1 MGKDFEGT
9 GDEAADAARFT
20 AVVAK
25 PEFVEVDLEVSS
37 TDGAVVR
44 ANPESPDQGNRVV
57 GFLNRLPRSSGEPID
72 DNLPVPPATD
82 RRPVVRPIAI
92 GGDTVPS
99 TDVSFDI
106 GTASSVPSSASSVPS
121 VPRITISPS
130 LWVRCV
136 NRLSPPQFS
145 VCSHVRA
152 GAGVIEGLVA
162 PRLVLGE
169 GAVDG
174 GGKGPA
180 FEADDGGG
188 DAFANTASV
197 GRGRCRRRI
206 WRSALGPLD
215 NPNGA
220 SKALPGSVTE
230 LQRLRAWQF

>member
-9 GDEAADAARFT
+9 GDEAADAARFA

-106 GTASSVPSSASSVPS
+106 GTASSVPSSIGTAYHHLTIPIGTAYHHLTIPVGALRESTVTSSVLCMQS
-121 VPRITISPS
+121 CAGGCWCNRGFGRSTPRT
-130 LWVRCV
+130 R
-136 NRLSPPQFS
+136 R
-145 VCSHVRA
+145 R
-152 GAGVIEGLVA
+152 
-162 PRLVLGE
+162 R
-169 GAVDG
+169 
-174 GGKGPA
+174 
-180 FEADDGGG
+180 
-188 DAFANTASV
+188 
-197 GRGRCRRRI
+197 RGRRGE
-206 WRSALGPLD
+206 RS
-215 NPNGA
+215 
-220 SKALPGSVTE
+220 
-230 LQRLRAWQF
+230 RL